1 MATPTI
7 LHPAVK
13 TEHFWNGRSAFS
25 RPMVTE
31 IVFSLTEKVL
41 MNHPLL
47 DNFELVLLSHGVDA
61 IVLGFSRFASAF

>member
-1 MATPTI
+1 
-7 LHPAVK
+7 
-13 TEHFWNGRSAFS
+13 
-25 RPMVTE
+25 MVTE